1 MTNERNRPDLEDGYP
16 AGIDHTDALLDE
28 ALRETFPASD
38 PIAVSAPKAHRP
50 AARGTAPPI
59 GSTAVTN
66 AGENSMAIG
75 GSALGEST
83 IYGGGDVLVEQ
94 LLPAARER
102 LVTIADDASLLEA
115 ARLLRAGTDLV
126 VVCGLGGAVVG
137 VITKTDIVAR
147 LSECQGAACTTAASL
162 LMSADVLLCA
172 PRDLLQDVWSKM
184 KARGLKNVPV
194 AGADGRPIGVL
205 NARDALGVLLQEVKD
220 EESLLRDYV
229 MGVGYR

>member
-1 MTNERNRPDLEDGYP
+1 
-16 AGIDHTDALLDE
+16 
-28 ALRETFPASD
+28 
-38 PIAVSAPKAHRP
+38 
-50 AARGTAPPI
+50 
-59 GSTAVTN
+59 
-66 AGENSMAIG
+66 MAIG